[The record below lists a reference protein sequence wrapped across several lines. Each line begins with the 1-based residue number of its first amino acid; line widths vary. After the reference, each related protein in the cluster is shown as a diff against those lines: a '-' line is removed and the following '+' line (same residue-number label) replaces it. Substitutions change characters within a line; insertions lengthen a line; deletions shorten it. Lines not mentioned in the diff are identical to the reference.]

1 MANKKLLQE
10 AIQAFANNEQDLAAK
25 KMRKYF
31 LEAAQEINKKLEE
44 EMEEEDCEL
53 SESSPDYDDGK
64 GDDGWEPMD
73 DPVNEDINGGM
84 DSGLTSEIQYTLD
97 EEEEESEDVDVSA
110 DDGEETIDFDS
121 EESEGG
127 EDVSLSGDEWESIK
141 DAFSDLEAMFDRI
154 DGDGDFDVDPEGD
167 SVGDDEEEVDFDV
180 DAGGEDEFAD
190 IGFGE
195 EKVGEGYKM
204 KPVSKPSNDAA
215 KSKSPVAPNAKSPV
229 DGVAP
234 VKIKDGTV
242 VTNDGELLKNKDA
255 ETAKVEDMNNVM
267 DSAKGMM
274 KDAKKPKNTAEKSR
288 SPLPKNQPKF

>member
-31 LEAAQEINKKLEE
+31 LEAAQEINKELEE
-44 EMEEEDCEL
+44 AMEEEECEL
-53 SESSPDYDDGK
+53 AEAED
-64 GDDGWEPMD
+64 EEECEE
-73 DPVNEDINGGM
+73 VIEEDISGDM
-84 DSGLTSEIQYTLD
+84 DQGLTDEIQYDLS
-97 EEEEESEDVDVSA
+97 EEDESEDVDFSA
-110 DDGEETIDFDS
+110 DETETDAGDEEFSTDEVSDEAPTGE
-121 EESEGG
+121 
-127 EDVSLSGDEWESIK
+127 EWESIK
-141 DAFSDLEAMFDRI
+141 DAFADLETMFDRI
-154 DGDGDFDVDPEGD
+154 G
-167 SVGDDEEEVDFDV
+167 SEEDFDV
-180 DAGGEDEFAD
+180 DAESDEDGEEEVEFDIGHDGEDEFAD
-190 IGFGE
+190 VGFGD

-204 KPVSKPSNDAA
+204 KPVSKPANDAA

-242 VTNDGELLKNKDA
+242 TLNDGDKLKNKDA

-274 KDAKKPKNTAEKSR
+274 KDAKKPTNKADKSR
-288 SPLPKNQPKF
+288 SPLPKNAPKF

>member
-10 AIQAFANNEQDLAAK
+10 AIQAFANNEKDLAAK

-44 EMEEEDCEL
+44 EMEEECDL
-53 SESSPDYDDGK
+53 SEADESEEIED
-64 GDDGWEPMD
+64 E
-73 DPVNEDINGGM
+73 VIEEDINGDM

-97 EEEEESEDVDVSA
+97 EEEEEESEDVSVSA
-110 DDGEETIDFDS
+110 DDGEESIDFDA

-154 DGDGDFDVDPEGD
+154 DGDGDFDVDAEGD
-167 SVGDDEEEVDFDV
+167 SVGDDEEEVDFDI

-190 IGFGE
+190 IGFGD

-204 KPVSKPSNDAA
+204 KPVSKPSNEAA

-242 VTNDGELLKNKDA
+242 VTNDGDLLKNKDA

-288 SPLPKNQPKF
+288 SPLPKSQPKF

>member
-31 LEAAQEINKKLEE
+31 LEAAQEINKELEE
-44 EMEEEDCEL
+44 AMEEEECEL
-53 SESSPDYDDGK
+53 AEAED
-64 GDDGWEPMD
+64 EEECEE
-73 DPVNEDINGGM
+73 VIEEDISGDM
-84 DSGLTSEIQYTLD
+84 DQGLTDEIQYDLS
-97 EEEEESEDVDVSA
+97 EEDESEDVDFSA
-110 DDGEETIDFDS
+110 DETETDAGDEEFSTDEVSDEAPTGE
-121 EESEGG
+121 
-127 EDVSLSGDEWESIK
+127 EWESIK
-141 DAFSDLEAMFDRI
+141 DAFADLETMFDRI
-154 DGDGDFDVDPEGD
+154 GR
-167 SVGDDEEEVDFDV
+167 EEDFDV
-180 DAGGEDEFAD
+180 DAESDEDGEEEVEFDIGHDGEDEFAD
-190 IGFGE
+190 VGFGD

-204 KPVSKPSNDAA
+204 KPVSKPANDAA

-242 VTNDGELLKNKDA
+242 TLNDGDKLKNKDA

-274 KDAKKPKNTAEKSR
+274 KDAKKPTNKADKSR
-288 SPLPKNQPKF
+288 SPLPKNAPKF

>member
-44 EMEEEDCEL
+44 EMEEECDLNEADETEEECE
-53 SESSPDYDDGK
+53 EVI
-64 GDDGWEPMD
+64 E
-73 DPVNEDINGGM
+73 EDIDGNM
-84 DSGLTSEIQYTLD
+84 DSGLTSEVQYQLGEEDESD
-97 EEEEESEDVDVSA
+97 EEEVDVQ
-110 DDGEETIDFDS
+110 DHDGEEEVDFDS
-121 EESEGG
+121 EEEVGG
-127 EDVSLSGDEWESIK
+127 EDVNLSGDEWESIK
-141 DAFSDLEAMFDRI
+141 DAFADLEAMFDRI
-154 DGDGDFDVDPEGD
+154 EDGGDFEVDAEGD
-167 SVGDDEEEVDFDV
+167 EMGDAEAEVDFDA
-180 DAGGEDEFAD
+180 DADGEDEFAD
-190 IGFGE
+190 ISFGD

-204 KPVSKPSNDAA
+204 KPVSKPANDAA

-229 DGVAP
+229 DGVSP

-274 KDAKKPKNTAEKSR
+274 KDAKKPKNT
-288 SPLPKNQPKF
+288 

>member
-44 EMEEEDCEL
+44 EMEEECDL
-53 SESSPDYDDGK
+53 SEAEESEEVED
-64 GDDGWEPMD
+64 E
-73 DPVNEDINGGM
+73 VIEEDINGGM

-110 DDGEETIDFDS
+110 EDGEGEESIDFDA

-154 DGDGDFDVDPEGD
+154 DGDGDFEVDPEGD
-167 SVGDDEEEVDFDV
+167 SMGDAEEEVDFDI

-190 IGFGE
+190 IGFGD

-204 KPVSKPSNDAA
+204 KPVSKPSNEAA

-242 VTNDGELLKNKDA
+242 VTNDGDLLKNKDA

-288 SPLPKNQPKF
+288 SPLPKKRT

>member
-44 EMEEEDCEL
+44 EMEEECDLNEADETEEECE
-53 SESSPDYDDGK
+53 EVI
-64 GDDGWEPMD
+64 E
-73 DPVNEDINGGM
+73 EDIDGNM
-84 DSGLTSEIQYTLD
+84 DSGLTSEVQYQLGEEDESD
-97 EEEEESEDVDVSA
+97 EEEVDVQ
-110 DDGEETIDFDS
+110 DHDGEEEVDFDS
-121 EESEGG
+121 EEVGG
-127 EDVSLSGDEWESIK
+127 EDVNLSGDEWESIK
-141 DAFSDLEAMFDRI
+141 DAFADLEAMFDRI
-154 DGDGDFDVDPEGD
+154 EDGGDFEVDAEGD
-167 SVGDDEEEVDFDV
+167 EMGDAEAEVDFDA
-180 DAGGEDEFAD
+180 DADGEDEFAD
-190 IGFGE
+190 ISFGD

-204 KPVSKPSNDAA
+204 KPVSKPANDAA

-288 SPLPKNQPKF
+288 SPLPKSQPKF